1 MVKNRALK
9 RDARVIKASTGITYP
24 RARDLLTDPV
34 DQDTLVPSLFL
45 GYGADGGNIIHRPG
59 KGTVLV
65 IGGYS
70 GSGKSVLMRR
80 LAAEAAD
87 VASVYVI
94 DVAKGGADY
103 RDIRGELSALET
115 TADSALARVRDLTEN
130 RTAASVLFVDYIDYT
145 TSPEGIPGFREALQA
160 LSDSGMPVIVG
171 GQLPHRA
178 LPAPLMARADRVL
191 IGKAA
196 SAHRQ
201 ALLREPDALIISDKY
216 QAVFE
221 SAAGSVLVVL
231 PPGGQATAAPYQFEL
246 GTNAAGHSVAFVPS
260 QDLNLYVTGP
270 VASGK
275 TTILNALAAD
285 ASTSMDVYFANAAF
299 PSSEIQTPQTVR
311 KMTTHQETA
320 DVLEELLQEISA
332 RRTAC
337 HEAGVGSV
345 ADLPEPPRKILIVL
359 DEFQWLLHTEQLSVF
374 SDPELRPLRA
384 RIAVALGKIARESR
398 SAGVSLVMASQ
409 TDEVL
414 RLIPGESQLRT
425 SLSWLSLGDP
435 GRGYHHGS
443 EIRLLHPLELGRQEG
458 IYQPQSR
465 RGAYVDITSF

>member
-45 GYGADGGNIIHRPG
+45 GYGADGGNIVHRPG

-70 GSGKSVLMRR
+70 GSGKSVLMNR

-103 RDIRGELSALET
+103 RDLRGDLSALET
-115 TADSALARVRDLTEN
+115 TADGALARIRALTKT
-130 RTAASVLFVDYIDYT
+130 RTTASVLFVDYVDYT
-145 TSPEGIPGFREALQA
+145 ASPEGIPGFHEALQA
-160 LSDSGMPVIVG
+160 LSDSGMPVIVA

-178 LPAPLMARADRVL
+178 LPAPLLERADRVL
-191 IGKAA
+191 IGKTA
-196 SAHRQ
+196 SAQRQ
-201 ALLREPDALIISDKY
+201 ALLREPDAVIVADKY

-221 SAAGSVLVVL
+221 SSAGSVLVAL
-231 PPGGQATAAPYQFEL
+231 PPGGHATAAPYQFEL
-246 GTNAAGHSVAFVPS
+246 GTDRTGHSVAFVPS
-260 QDLNLYVTGP
+260 QDLNLFVTGP

-275 TTILNALAAD
+275 TTILNALAID
-285 ASTSMDVYFANAAF
+285 ASASMDVYFANAAF
-299 PSSEIQTPQTVR
+299 PSSEIQTPPAVR
-311 KMTTHQETA
+311 RMTTHQETVE
-320 DVLEELLQEISA
+320 VLEELLEEISA

-345 ADLPEPPRKILIVL
+345 ADLSVPPRPILIVM

-384 RIAVALGKIARESR
+384 RIAVAVGKIARESR
-398 SAGVSLVMASQ
+398 TAAVSLVMASQ
-409 TDEVL
+409 AEDVL
-414 RLIPGESQLRT
+414 RLIPGESQLRVT
-425 SLSWLSLGDP
+425 MSRLALGGP
-435 GRGYHHGS
+435 G
-443 EIRLLHPLELGRQEG
+443 IRFQHPHELGRQEG
-458 IYQPQSR
+458 IYQPQFR
-465 RGAYVDITSF
+465 RGGYIDIASF